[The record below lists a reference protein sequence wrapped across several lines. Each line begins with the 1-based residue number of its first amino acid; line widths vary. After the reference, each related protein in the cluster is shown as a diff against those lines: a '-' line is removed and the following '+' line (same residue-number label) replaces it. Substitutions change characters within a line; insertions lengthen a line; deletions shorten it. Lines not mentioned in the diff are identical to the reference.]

1 MYISLLMTCVI
12 SEKSGDFMDEK
23 LVKFI
28 ENSNIDSRI
37 KNFLKE
43 SLEIENKD
51 NRRYKK
57 QYEKLVDRYVGD
69 EL

>member
-1 MYISLLMTCVI
+1 MTCVI